1 MDIIMEVFGVLIILA
16 VLLLVV
22 FMYKTVKN
30 EGFRFKNE
38 QVNQAFNDVIDIA
51 FRTVVNLMQTTVSG
65 LKKDGKWDAATAK
78 DIFNQALME
87 TKYQLGKEGMELL
100 KEKVTDVDLYLT
112 NLIESIVY
120 ETKMDKV
127 DGVDINK
134 LLETIHDKMKDV
146 VVKV

>member
-1 MDIIMEVFGVLIILA
+1 MLMNIFGGVVLLGA
-16 VLLLVV
+16 LLLVV
-22 FMYKTVKN
+22 FLYKAIKN

-38 QVNQAFNDVIDIA
+38 QANQTFDDVIDIA
-51 FRTVVNLMQTTVSG
+51 FRAVVNLMQTSVAG

-87 TKYQLGKEGMELL
+87 TKYQLGKEGLELL

-127 DGVDINK
+127 EGIDIDK
-134 LLETIHDKMKDV
+134 LLETIKDDNEIEK
-146 VVKV
+146 VKKAE